1 MAGSGYGSMETSESP
16 SSGACARYTH
26 AFAAVAVLRI
36 RLFLSSCSGI
46 PGQARH
52 RLGLLAG
59 VCFCVVLG
67 ISTHLVNLSSPTE
80 GFQDVGLQESQ
91 MLWGGGS
98 ALPDLPQPRVRSRAA
113 RRSQLA
119 NFDPAKMYKDP
130 PETDL
135 DHENRIDNYGCMFSD
150 CEGKKTP
157 LLQTGLS

>member
-1 MAGSGYGSMETSESP
+1 
-16 SSGACARYTH
+16 
-26 AFAAVAVLRI
+26 
-36 RLFLSSCSGI
+36 
-46 PGQARH
+46 
-52 RLGLLAG
+52 
-59 VCFCVVLG
+59 
-67 ISTHLVNLSSPTE
+67 
-80 GFQDVGLQESQ
+80 

-98 ALPDLPQPRVRSRAA
+98 AIPDLPQPRVRSRAA

-157 LLQTGLS
+157 LLQTVNRLKRLLGKLDSAQKKFINDLKDKPVQTTMKVTMGEPGRLGPRGDRGVVGPQGPIGVTGAQGRAGFIGPEGPTGDEG